1 MFVSISTIS
10 AADLNDFNSTDPVN
24 TTLENVVNDSN
35 GSTSI
40 VNNSLSQPINKSK
53 VATVITAPN
62 VKANYAKGA
71 KLSIYLKDAKGN
83 ALSNKTIFI
92 SISGISTVYKVTTN
106 ANGLAIFNFKKVP
119 KTYNIVASF
128 KGDEDYL
135 SSKVSSKIVIS
146 KAATSIVAPTV
157 KSYLTQ
163 STYLKITLKDSAG
176 NLVSKRKVTVTVGR
190 KTYKLTTDAKGLAKL
205 KFSNKIKNVKVS
217 IKFKGD
223 KYYFASSKSSR
234 VIITKMPTTIVAP
247 SIKFYSTQYGTF
259 LITLK
264 DKNGKGVK
272 GKYVYAYISA
282 LKKTYKLKTNSSGVA
297 KLKIGSIKTYSVA
310 VKFKGDKKYIS
321 SSRSSKLNVIKVNV
335 KFNDVIN
342 QILEDN
348 IIPDGYELFVDNLKL
363 LNEFNNIL
371 NRKSEERGYIS
382 FYSDEINVIED
393 SLGNPI
399 DFKLNEQRTAQKIIE
414 NLMILANELI
424 ASNYSWCPFIYRV
437 HDIPDNQKIKEILE
451 FLRILGYRIQYIKNF
466 DNPKIIQG
474 LLKSLNDNENYS
486 IISRNL
492 LRGMKKA
499 VYDTDNIGH
508 FGLALENYTHFTS
521 PIRRLPD
528 LLVHMLI
535 DKYES
540 NYDIEECKKL
550 EEYLKEACNHA
561 SYKERQAEEAEREAD
576 QLRMAQYMNNHI
588 GEYFNGKIINIS
600 LSGVTVQTENY
611 VNGYVLFSDIKGD
624 FYKFDSNKFTIT
636 GKRNK
641 ETYKIG
647 DNVRIKVKEVSI
659 ELRTINF
666 EIKEKLNIKT
676 LVKK

>member
-1 MFVSISTIS
+1 MVLFVSISTIS

-24 TTLENVVNDSN
+24 TTLENAVNDSN

-53 VATVITAPN
+53 VVTVITAPN

-83 ALSNKTIFI
+83 ALSNKTVFI
-92 SISGISTVYKVTTN
+92 SMSGISTVYKVTTN

-119 KTYNIVASF
+119 KTYNLVVSF

-190 KTYKLTTDAKGLAKL
+190 KTYKLTTDANGLAKL
-205 KFSNKIKNVKVS
+205 KFSNKIRNVKVS

-223 KYYFASSKSSR
+223 KYYFASSKSSK

-342 QILEDN
+342 MAKLVKEYVAENKTIPSTVTVNNKSYTQYQVSYLMAYAIKNVNSKNKGDITLGVTSKPKSSYSRWLYKKFSKKYYLQLSNNVIKSFSKNYYAPSYDYMDGYKIPYIMYTNEFAKILTYYNLHKNLPTKQTFSSVDFIKYAPLEECTFYLTSDN
-348 IIPDGYELFVDNLKL
+348 IQSKTKDTKMLQELAKALQSKGFKTKIIGVGPNMHNIAYKYGCKGANSVLVCCFGGVDVGCIEEWTGDLGTSFISNSRGARVLSVWYSKSYGAASSIYSAIGQAWDADYGTPLSCPAEYMAANGIGYIQKGTINDVCASLTSASYDGLKL
-363 LNEFNNIL
+363 N
-371 NRKSEERGYIS
+371 
-382 FYSDEINVIED
+382 
-393 SLGNPI
+393 
-399 DFKLNEQRTAQKIIE
+399 
-414 NLMILANELI
+414 
-424 ASNYSWCPFIYRV
+424 
-437 HDIPDNQKIKEILE
+437 
-451 FLRILGYRIQYIKNF
+451 
-466 DNPKIIQG
+466 
-474 LLKSLNDNENYS
+474 
-486 IISRNL
+486 
-492 LRGMKKA
+492 
-499 VYDTDNIGH
+499 
-508 FGLALENYTHFTS
+508 
-521 PIRRLPD
+521 
-528 LLVHMLI
+528 
-535 DKYES
+535 
-540 NYDIEECKKL
+540 
-550 EEYLKEACNHA
+550 
-561 SYKERQAEEAEREAD
+561 
-576 QLRMAQYMNNHI
+576 
-588 GEYFNGKIINIS
+588 
-600 LSGVTVQTENY
+600 
-611 VNGYVLFSDIKGD
+611 
-624 FYKFDSNKFTIT
+624 
-636 GKRNK
+636 
-641 ETYKIG
+641 
-647 DNVRIKVKEVSI
+647 
-659 ELRTINF
+659 
-666 EIKEKLNIKT
+666 
-676 LVKK
+676 